1 MLTQEEILEI
11 RKDFPYLSQDWDK
24 KIVYLDSAATTQK
37 PQGVLDA
44 LTDYY
49 KFQNANPHRGAHY
62 LGQVA
67 TEVFEEG
74 RQVVADFIGAQSPN
88 EIIFTNNTTQSLNTL
103 AYTLGLNKVKEGDE
117 IVITILEHHSNLIP
131 WQYVAEKTG
140 TKLRYIYID
149 KDSKELREEDLD
161 QVLSEKTKILSL
173 TASSNT
179 LGTLPK
185 VKEIIQKAKAKSKDI
200 YTIVDGAQA
209 APHHK
214 VDVQDLDCDF
224 YAFSGHKL
232 LAPMGIGVLY
242 GKEEKLNDLPP
253 FFYGGEMIEYV
264 YEDHSTFLKAPMRF
278 EAGTQNVGGV
288 KGLVEAIRYL
298 EAIGLDEIDA
308 YEGQLTQ
315 YCYDQV
321 KDMDFL
327 DLYTVKNDH
336 RGSVITFNL
345 DQVHP
350 HDVASILDSYGI
362 AIRSGHHCTQP
373 LHRYLGINAS
383 CRASFAFY
391 NTREEV
397 DQFVNHLNDVRRMMG
412 LGSK

>member
-1 MLTQEEILEI
+1 MLTEKEILEI
-11 RKDFPYLSQDWDK
+11 RKDFPYLSDAWDK
-24 KIVYLDSAATTQK
+24 KIIYLDSAATTQK
-37 PQGVLDA
+37 PQRVLDA
-44 LTDYY
+44 VNDYY
-49 KFQNANPHRGAHY
+49 KFQNGNPHRGAHY
-62 LGQVA
+62 FGQVA

-74 RQVVADFIGAQSPN
+74 RQVVADFIGAKSPN
-88 EIIFTNNTTQSLNTL
+88 EIIFTNNATQSLNTL
-103 AYTLGLNKVKEGDE
+103 AYVLGLTKVKEGDD

-140 TKLRYIYID
+140 ANLKYIYID
-149 KDSKELREEDLD
+149 KDTKELKEEDIEK
-161 QVLSEKTKILSL
+161 VLSDKTKILSL

-179 LGTLPK
+179 LGTLPD
-185 VKEIIQKAKAKSKDI
+185 VKKIIQKVRAKSKDVL
-200 YTIVDGAQA
+200 TIVDGAQQ
-209 APHHK
+209 APHQV

-242 GKEEKLNDLPP
+242 GREDQLNDLPP

-264 YEDHSTFLKAPMRF
+264 YEDYATFLRAPMRF

-288 KGLVEAIRYL
+288 KGLTEAIRYL
-298 EAIGLDEIDA
+298 QEIGLDEISQ
-308 YEGQLTQ
+308 YENKLTN

-321 KDMDFL
+321 KDQDYL

-345 DQVHP
+345 NDIHP
-350 HDVASILDSYGI
+350 HDVASILDTYGI

-373 LHRYLGINAS
+373 LHRYIGLNAS
-383 CRASFAFY
+383 CRASIAFY
-391 NTREEV
+391 NTKEEV
-397 DQFVNHLNDVRRMMG
+397 DAFVTHLEDVRRMMG
-412 LGSK
+412 LGPQ